1 MKFTRVLLLR
11 LSPISDARNFQM
23 ACMYKSRSWLL
34 LKIFDLVI
42 TYRRKPV
49 YVCILFSKEVLRF
62 SIEMFGQINFAM
74 IYLIKRTMAYC
85 SQPVDWF
92 MEQLLHK
99 EKKGL
104 KILCQSWSDFSIRSM
119 ISRLTIYTIELPLLG
134 FKLKLLKFFSCL
146 DLQKMNSF

>member
-1 MKFTRVLLLR
+1 
-11 LSPISDARNFQM
+11 
-23 ACMYKSRSWLL
+23 MYKSRSWLL

-85 SQPVDWF
+85 SQPVD
-92 MEQLLHK
+92 
-99 EKKGL
+99 
-104 KILCQSWSDFSIRSM
+104 
-119 ISRLTIYTIELPLLG
+119 
-134 FKLKLLKFFSCL
+134 
-146 DLQKMNSF
+146 